1 MPGIGTIVNTL
12 AVMVGSTIGMIAKKG
27 LSQSFQDSIMKV
39 LGIAVIFI
47 GISGTMQEMLV
58 VGEGGKLSAEGTM
71 LMILSLVIGTLI
83 GELLKIEDGLEHI
96 GDRMKGLKIFR
107 GSDRF
112 TEGFVTSTLVI
123 CIGAMAIVGSLK
135 DGLEGDPT
143 MLYSKS
149 ILDFLSTMIF
159 ASALGVGVLCSAI
172 PLAIYQGTITLLAGV
187 IGSLLTEQMISDMSL
202 VGSILI
208 FCVGINLFAGKKIK
222 VGNMLPALLVPLV
235 YDAVMIL
242 LAK

>member
-12 AVMVGSTIGMIAKKG
+12 AVILGSAIGMVAKKG
-27 LSQSFQDSIMKV
+27 LSQSLQDSIMKV

-47 GISGTMQEMLV
+47 GISSTMQEMLT
-58 VGEGGKLSAEGTM
+58 VGEDGSLAAGGTM
-71 LMILSLVIGTLI
+71 LMIVSLVIGTLI
-83 GELLKIEDGLEHI
+83 GELLKIETGLESI
-96 GDRMKGLKIFR
+96 GDRMKKLKFFQ
-107 GSDRF
+107 GSSQF

-123 CIGAMAIVGSLK
+123 CIGAMAIVGALK

-172 PLAIYQGTITLLAGV
+172 PLALYQGSITLLAGIV
-187 IGSLLTEQMISDMSL
+187 GTFLTDQMISDMSM

-222 VGNMLPALLVPLV
+222 VGNMLPSLIVPIV
-235 YDAVMIL
+235 YDAVSGL
-242 LAK
+242 L